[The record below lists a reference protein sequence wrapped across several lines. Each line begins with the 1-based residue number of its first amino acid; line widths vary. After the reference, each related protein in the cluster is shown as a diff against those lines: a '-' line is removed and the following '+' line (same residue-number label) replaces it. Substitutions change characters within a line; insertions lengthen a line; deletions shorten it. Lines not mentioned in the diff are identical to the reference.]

1 MQGSLAEVLLIE
13 DAVDDAELL
22 TRALIKWRPGIRVTV
37 IHDGIEALR
46 WLHDDGHD
54 QVTMPHLIVLDLN
67 LPMLDGIQVLRCLSA
82 DSRTAG
88 IPVIVLSGAC
98 SPEEV
103 GASRS
108 YGAKA
113 CMRKPDSGGDMQRVI
128 EFLTGELQSCQAASS
143 HSR

>member
-22 TRALIKWRPGIRVTV
+22 THALLKWRPGTRVTV
-37 IHDGIEALR
+37 VPDGIEALR
-46 WLHDDGHD
+46 WLHDDRRNG
-54 QVTMPHLIVLDLN
+54 VPMPHLIVLDLH
-67 LPMLDGIQVLRCLSA
+67 LPILDGIQVLRCLSA

-108 YGAKA
+108 YGARA
-113 CMRKPDSGGDMQRVI
+113 CVRKPGNGGDMQRVI
-128 EFLTGELQSCQAASS
+128 EFLTCELQSC
-143 HSR
+143 

>member
-13 DAVDDAELL
+13 DAVDDAELV
-22 TRALIKWRPGIRVTV
+22 TRALVTWRPGTRVTV
-37 IHDGIEALR
+37 VHDGIEALR
-46 WLHDDGHD
+46 RLHDGGRDE
-54 QVTMPHLIVLDLN
+54 VAMPQLIVLDLN
-67 LPMLDGIQVLRCLSA
+67 LPLLNGIQVLRCISA

-108 YGAKA
+108 YGARA
-113 CMRKPDSGGDMQRVI
+113 CVRKPESGGDMRRLI
-128 EFLTGELQSCQAASS
+128 EVLNGEL
-143 HSR
+143 H